1 VGIAI
6 ERGRQPVLLVQTPYQ
21 EWEPQLSPDGHWIA
35 YTSQESG
42 AYEIYAQPFS
52 PGTSAGATGRK
63 LISRGGGIHPR
74 WRRDGRALFF
84 AALDSSLM
92 TVDIETRRGFQAA
105 TPRRLFN
112 MPGPITQVDWS
123 LTPDGKRFLFLVRP
137 DDPKEPFTVVL
148 NWAAGFRN

>member
-1 VGIAI
+1 
-6 ERGRQPVLLVQTPYQ
+6 
-21 EWEPQLSPDGHWIA
+21 DGQWIA

-52 PGTSAGATGRK
+52 PGTSAGTTGRT

-92 TVDIETRRGFQAA
+92 TVDIKTSRGIEAG
-105 TPRRLFN
+105 TPRRLFSV
-112 MPGPITQVDWS
+112 PGPITQVDWS
-123 LTPDGKRFLFLVRP
+123 LMPDGKQFLFLARP
-137 DDPKEPFTVVL
+137 EDFKEPFTVVL
-148 NWAAGFRN
+148 NWQEELRQRVPVK